1 MISISD
7 LLNLSKNIIA
17 LQDRLKRVKLRIKNH
32 LVDDLDYFTF
42 PKKIM
47 LSNLLNKTDEE
58 IINERRKYNSNKRI
72 MIKQILKF
80 SKKI

>member
-58 IINERRKYNSNKRI
+58 IINENIHFCYFPLGTGRALYS
-72 MIKQILKF
+72 L
-80 SKKI
+80 